1 MNICIT
7 IGKEDLKPASRIAIE
22 RLTKLCH
29 AVSIDFRYDSD
40 FHWQSEHEDVPNSI
54 SNGNPPAVEFPKWEP
69 TASTD
74 GNSDVTTT
82 FYNHA

>member
-1 MNICIT
+1 MNISIT
-7 IGKEDLKPASRIAIE
+7 IGKDDLKPASRIAIE
-22 RLTKLCH
+22 KLKKLGH
-29 AVSIDFRYDSD
+29 AVSIDFCYDSD

-54 SNGNPPAVEFPKWEP
+54 SDVNPPPVEFPKWEP

-74 GNSDVTTT
+74 GNGGMTTV